1 MAILDDKKWNILH
14 IQNSFIV
21 DPSGTCD
28 LIHPRDQLTLA
39 QLAELKNND
48 EAYDRL
54 RAGHIM
60 GLLVTILY
68 TR

>member
-28 LIHPRDQLTLA
+28 LIHPRDQLTLE

-48 EAYDRL
+48 EAYDR
-54 RAGHIM
+54 
-60 GLLVTILY
+60 
-68 TR
+68 